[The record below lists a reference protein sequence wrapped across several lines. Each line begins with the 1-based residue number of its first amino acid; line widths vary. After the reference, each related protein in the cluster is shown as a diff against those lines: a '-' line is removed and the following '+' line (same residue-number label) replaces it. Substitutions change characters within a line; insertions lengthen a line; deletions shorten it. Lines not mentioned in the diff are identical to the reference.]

1 MAENK
6 LLTLQII
13 MKPSIPENY
22 TYKIENLST
31 GYSAGAGRC
40 HDVTGQK
47 VLLRNMDTRLAR
59 GVLTCLIGVNGAG
72 KSTLLRT
79 LAGLQP
85 AINGNIELNGRAL
98 QDYEVKELARLVSV
112 VLTDEIPEQTLT
124 AYELVSMGRMPYTG
138 YWGSLSKK
146 DVRLVEDALEMVG
159 MSDFRQR
166 RLHSLSDGERQ
177 KLMIAKALAQN
188 TDVILLDEPVAFL
201 DFPSKVWVL
210 RLLSKVAHEQGKSVL
225 LSIHDIELALQI
237 ADRLWLLENHDLC
250 EGEPAVLARE
260 GKIDFLFKGDGI
272 EFDRE
277 TMQYHLNTK

>member
-1 MAENK
+1 
-6 LLTLQII
+6 
-13 MKPSIPENY
+13 MKPSVPENY

-31 GYSAGAGRC
+31 GYNAGAGRG
-40 HDVTGQK
+40 HDVAGQK

-79 LAGLQP
+79 LAGIQP
-85 AINGNIELNGRAL
+85 AINGQIELNGRAI
-98 QDYEVKELARLVSV
+98 QDYDVKELARLVSV

-124 AYELVSMGRMPYTG
+124 AYELVGMGRMPYTG

-146 DVRLVEDALEMVG
+146 DVHLVEEALEMVG

-177 KLMIAKALAQN
+177 KLMIAKALAQD

-210 RLLSKVAHEQGKSVL
+210 RLLSKVAHEHGKSVL

-237 ADRLWLLENHDLC
+237 ADRLWLLENQNLC
-250 EGEPAVLARE
+250 EGEPAVLASE

-277 TMQYHLNTK
+277 TMQYRLTPNS

>member
-1 MAENK
+1 MIEEY
-6 LLTLQII
+6 
-13 MKPSIPENY
+13 S
-22 TYKIENLST
+22 YKVEGLCT
-31 GYSAGAGRC
+31 GYKASDGR
-40 HDVTGQK
+40 DMQGQK
-47 VLLRNMDTRLAR
+47 VLLRNMSACLAR

-85 AINGNIELNGRAL
+85 AIAGSIELKGRAL
-98 QDYEVKELARLVSV
+98 RDYEAKELARIVSV
-112 VLTDEIPEQTLT
+112 VLTDEVPEQTLT

-146 DVRLVEDALEMVG
+146 DVRLVEQALEMVG
-159 MSDFRQR
+159 MSSFSYR

-177 KLMIAKALAQN
+177 KLMIAKALAQD

-210 RLLSKVAHEQGKSVL
+210 RLLSRVAHEQGKSVL

-237 ADRLWLLENHDLC
+237 ADRLWLLEEHSIC

-260 GKIDFLFKGDGI
+260 GKIDFLFQGEGI
-272 EFDRE
+272 EFNRE
-277 TMQYHLNTK
+277 TMQYSLTPNSELTILNS

>member
-1 MAENK
+1 
-6 LLTLQII
+6 
-13 MKPSIPENY
+13 MKQSVPENY

-31 GYSAGAGRC
+31 GYNAGVGRG
-40 HDVTGQK
+40 HDVAGQK

-98 QDYEVKELARLVSV
+98 QDYDVKELARLVSV

-177 KLMIAKALAQN
+177 KLMIAKALAQD

-237 ADRLWLLENHDLC
+237 ADRLWLLEDHDLC
-250 EGEPAVLARE
+250 EGEPTVLARE

>member
-1 MAENK
+1 
-6 LLTLQII
+6 
-13 MKPSIPENY
+13 MKPSLSENY

-31 GYSAGAGRC
+31 GYNAGAGRG
-40 HDVTGQK
+40 HDVAGQK

-85 AINGNIELNGRAL
+85 AINGNIELNGRPL
-98 QDYEVKELARLVSV
+98 QDYDVKALARLVSV
-112 VLTDEIPEQTLT
+112 VLTDEIPEQSLT
-124 AYELVSMGRMPYTG
+124 AYELVGMGRMPYTG

-146 DVRLVEDALEMVG
+146 DVRLVEEALEMVG
-159 MSDFRQR
+159 MSAFRQR

-177 KLMIAKALAQN
+177 KLMIAKALAQD

-210 RLLSKVAHEQGKSVL
+210 RLLNKVAHEQGKSVL

-237 ADRLWLLENHDLC
+237 ADRLWLLKDHDLC

-260 GKIDFLFKGDGI
+260 GKIDFLFQGEGI

-277 TMQYHLNTK
+277 TMQYHLTPNS